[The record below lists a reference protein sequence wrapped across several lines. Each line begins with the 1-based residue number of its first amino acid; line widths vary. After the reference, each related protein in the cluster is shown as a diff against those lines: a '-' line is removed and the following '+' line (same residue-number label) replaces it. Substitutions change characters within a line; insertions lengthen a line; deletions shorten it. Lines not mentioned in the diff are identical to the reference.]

1 MEAVLA
7 GLGAA
12 LGFAAL
18 HAANDFVFKPQDLG
32 CLCPPL
38 GAVAVLLFSMPAA
51 PASQPKAVIGGHI
64 IAGIVSYAIVELGIP
79 YGELAAVATTITL
92 MSALGVTHPPAGAYA
107 FLFVN
112 KGMKPIGIFAPGL
125 AGALVLI
132 AVQQVFLKVKLI
144 LLAGK
149 VKGAAEKLKKK

>member
-1 MEAVLA
+1 
-7 GLGAA
+7 
-12 LGFAAL
+12 
-18 HAANDFVFKPQDLG
+18 
-32 CLCPPL
+32 
-38 GAVAVLLFSMPAA
+38 
-51 PASQPKAVIGGHI
+51 
-64 IAGIVSYAIVELGIP
+64 
-79 YGELAAVATTITL
+79 